1 MHCSVLLLVFILSH
15 MIHLDQASALDAQVV
30 LIDADRDFI
39 LQDSASAAADGAQ
52 IVGHEERRGHDRPQR
67 HLRARLVH
75 AEAEVSNDQLRMMMM
90 MSINHEQMLL
100 RFQ

>member
-1 MHCSVLLLVFILSH
+1 

-30 LIDADRDFI
+30 LIDADHDFI
-39 LQDSASAAADGAQ
+39 LQDGASAAADGAQ

-67 HLRARLVH
+67 HLRAWLVH

-90 MSINHEQMLL
+90 MMQMSINHEQTLL
-100 RFQ
+100 SF